1 MQALEIAF
9 WASVGLL
16 VYTHVGYPLLLAALS
31 ALRRTPR
38 TLPHGTFG
46 GEGEPRVSLIVAA
59 HDEADVIG
67 GWVANALALDYP
79 RERLEL
85 VVACDGCTDGTAER
99 AREAGADRVLELE
112 RGGKV
117 AALNAAV
124 AGSDAQV
131 LAFADANARW
141 EPDALRRLVDSL
153 AADGVGYV
161 CGQVAFTAPSGAAN
175 EEGLYWRYEM
185 AVRRMESSLGGITA
199 GNGAIN
205 AVRHEAYIPL
215 EPGRGQ
221 DISFPFELAKRGWRA
236 LYEPEARATEPMAP
250 TIEGEFTRKRRMMTG
265 AWNTILNTGLLS
277 PRGYRPLYAL
287 EIYSHRLLRYATPI
301 LHLVALGTNIALL
314 GEGTIYAV
322 TMGAQLALIAAAL
335 LGRALPLRPLL
346 IARYYAAVTLASAA
360 GLWDLVRRGVPR
372 TWESVEGT
380 R

>member
-46 GEGEPRVSLIVAA
+46 GEGEPPVSLIVAA

-79 RERLEL
+79 REPFEL

-124 AGSDAQV
+124 AGSDAEV

-141 EPDALRRLVDSL
+141 EADALRRLVATL

-161 CGQVAFTAPSGAAN
+161 CGQVRFTAPSGAAN

-185 AVRRMESSLGGITA
+185 AVRRMESRLGGITA

-205 AVRHEAYIPL
+205 AIRHEAYIPL
-215 EPGRGQ
+215 DTGSRPGHLV
-221 DISFPFELAKRGWRA
+221 PVRA
-236 LYEPEARATEPMAP
+236 REAR
-250 TIEGEFTRKRRMMTG
+250 
-265 AWNTILNTGLLS
+265 
-277 PRGYRPLYAL
+277 
-287 EIYSHRLLRYATPI
+287 
-301 LHLVALGTNIALL
+301 
-314 GEGTIYAV
+314 
-322 TMGAQLALIAAAL
+322 
-335 LGRALPLRPLL
+335 
-346 IARYYAAVTLASAA
+346 LASGVRARGASDASRWRRRSRASSAA
-360 GLWDLVRRGVPR
+360 SAG
-372 TWESVEGT
+372 
-380 R
+380 